1 MTAFKVQK
9 ILRYDSLA
17 ARAYS
22 ENYLSETTNCGQ
34 LFVVL
39 ELPKVERFDQQAL
52 IDELVNLCSTLFLSA
67 KNQDP
72 AILLEDIIKK
82 VNEILPDLNGRS
94 RIRNWLQTLD
104 MAFGII
110 QNNKVCFTNIGHIE
124 AWLISHN
131 RLEQVAAKNE
141 HINPAKVFSE
151 TINGNLEEGDALIIS
166 TSSLLDY
173 LAKEKIRQLVKKY
186 TPQSAATKIQFLLQ
200 TVPDF
205 VTFNSL
211 IIKHST
217 DADHE
222 LRSDEITPIVEQS
235 ENTKS
240 DIISAPNQPKHPPI
254 RTKTVVDL
262 RAAKNIAPIHKI
274 GKFFILAGY
283 YFVLVYKTIK
293 FIIVEIKK
301 AILFLF
307 SKKYRQSKE
316 DEAISQVKSQIYTR
330 YSWWRSLNKVK
341 KISVIGLVLTLL
353 LFVQG
358 TVYLT
363 QKKSVEKKDQVY
375 QQIIQNISTKFAEAD
390 AKLIYND
397 EIAAEQILMD
407 IEKSL
412 DDFRAAKPEQQTEID
427 GIREKTVRELN
438 KVRHIYE
445 VPNPLEL
452 ANLASIIAPSQI
464 VQKNGQFYIL
474 GQDKLYVYDNKEIVA
489 LADFS
494 GGILLSDWPNKDQL
508 LLSQAES
515 HAIYN
520 ITDKKISPLSL
531 KKPADTSSI
540 VELNI
545 YGNNLYA
552 LDNGTSQ
559 IYKYPEQGSSFGSPT
574 PWIKDNTKINEASSF
589 AIDGSVYF
597 TQNNGEIIKL
607 SKGNKDIFNYH
618 TPRPIIGANS
628 SLQTFKDAKYLY
640 VIDPQNK
647 RVIIFS
653 KDGSIKNQY
662 TSSAFDD
669 LQDLAID
676 PEEKAIYLL
685 NGQHLYLLAVEQ

>member
-1 MTAFKVQK
+1 MPIFKTQK
-9 ILRYDSLA
+9 ILRYDALA
-17 ARAYS
+17 SRVYS
-22 ENYLSETTNCGQ
+22 ENYLSEITSSGQ

-39 ELPKVERFDQQAL
+39 ELPKVDRFDQQPL
-52 IDELVNLCSTLFLSA
+52 IDELLNISSTLFLSS
-67 KNQDP
+67 KNKDST
-72 AILLEDIIKK
+72 ILMENIIKK
-82 VNEILPDLNGRS
+82 INEILPDLNARS
-94 RIRNWLQTLD
+94 HQRNWLATLD

-110 QNNKVCFTNIGHIE
+110 QDNSVCFTNIGHIE
-124 AWLISHN
+124 AWLINHN
-131 RLEQVAAKNE
+131 RLEKVATKNE
-141 HINPAKVFSE
+141 HINPSKVFSE
-151 TINGNLEEGDALIIS
+151 TINGNLEQGDSLIVS
-166 TSSLLDY
+166 TSSLFDY
-173 LAKEKIRQLVKKY
+173 LAKEKIRQLIKKY
-186 TPQSAATKIQFLLQ
+186 TPASAAIKINTLLQ

-211 IIKHST
+211 IIKNPS
-217 DADHE
+217 DSDHE
-222 LRSDEITPIVEQS
+222 LRADELTTNHQNEIE
-235 ENTKS
+235 KS
-240 DIISAPNQPKHPPI
+240 DIIEAHNKKANQAH
-254 RTKTVVDL
+254 TKTVIDL
-262 RAAKNIAPIHKI
+262 RAIQSLPTLKRIA
-274 GKFFILAGY
+274 KFFVLAGF
-283 YFVLVYKTIK
+283 YFILVYKTIK
-293 FIIVEIKK
+293 FIILEIKNTT
-301 AILFLF
+301 LFIF
-307 SKKYRQSKE
+307 SKKYRQNKE
-316 DEAISQVKSQIYTR
+316 DEAITQVKSQIYTR

-363 QKKSVEKKDQVY
+363 QKKSIEKKDQVY
-375 QQIIQNISTKFAEAD
+375 QQIIQSISAKFGEAD
-390 AKLIYND
+390 NKLIYND
-397 EIAAEQILMD
+397 EVAAEQILMD

-412 DDFRAAKPEQQTEID
+412 ANFQAAKVEQQSEID
-427 GIREKTVRELN
+427 SIREKTIRELN

-508 LLSQAES
+508 LLSQTDS

-520 ITDKKISPLSL
+520 ITDKKISALAL

-559 IYKYPEQGSSFGSPT
+559 IYKYPELGSSFGNPT

-589 AIDGSVYF
+589 AIDSSVYF
-597 TQNNGEIIKL
+597 IQNNGEIIKL

-669 LQDLAID
+669 LKDLAID

>member
-1 MTAFKVQK
+1 MADFKVQK

-22 ENYLSETTNCGQ
+22 ENYLSEKTNCGQ

-39 ELPKVERFDQQAL
+39 ELPKTERFDQQIL
-52 IDELVNLCSTLFLSA
+52 IDELINLCSTLFLSS
-67 KNQDP
+67 KNTDP
-72 AILLEDIIKK
+72 NSLLEDIIKK
-82 VNEILPDLNGRS
+82 VNEILPDLNARS
-94 RIRNWLQTLD
+94 RMRNWLQTLD

-110 QNNKVCFTNIGHIE
+110 QANSVCFTNIGHME

-151 TINGNLEEGDALIIS
+151 TINGNLEEGDSLIVS

-186 TPQSAATKIQFLLQ
+186 TPQSAATKIQLLLQ

-211 IIKHST
+211 IIKNSS

-222 LRSDEITPIVEQS
+222 LRADEIMPIAEQS

-240 DIISAPNQPKHPPI
+240 DIIQATSKSVGAPA
-254 RTKTVVDL
+254 RTKTVIDL
-262 RAAKNIAPIHKI
+262 RVAKKITPIRRI
-274 GKFFILAGY
+274 VKFFILAGY

-293 FIIVEIKK
+293 FIFLEIKK

-307 SKKYRQSKE
+307 SKKYRQNKE
-316 DEAISQVKSQIYTR
+316 DEAISQVKSQLYTR
-330 YSWWRSLNKVK
+330 YNWWRNLNKVK
-341 KISVIGLVLTLL
+341 KISVIGLVITLL
-353 LFVQG
+353 LFIQG

-375 QQIIQNISTKFAEAD
+375 QQIIQGISAKFAEAD

-412 DDFRAAKPEQQTEID
+412 DDFQAAKPEQQSEINS
-427 GIREKTVRELN
+427 IREKTTRELN

-452 ANLASIIAPSQI
+452 ANLASILAPRQI
-464 VQKNGQFYIL
+464 VQKNGKFYIL
-474 GQDKLYVYDNKEIVA
+474 GQDKLYAYDNKEIIA
-489 LADFS
+489 LADF
-494 GGILLSDWPNKDQL
+494 GDGVLLSDWPNKEQL
-508 LLSQAES
+508 LLSKTDS
-515 HAIYN
+515 HAIYS
-520 ITDKKISPLSL
+520 IADKKITNLDL
-531 KKPADTSSI
+531 KKPEEKSSI

-559 IYKYPEQGSSFGSPT
+559 IYKYPEQGSAFGNPT
-574 PWIKDNTKINEASSF
+574 PWIKDSTKINEASSF

-607 SKGNKDIFNYH
+607 TKGNKDVFNYH
-618 TPRPIIGANS
+618 VPRPIIGAKS
-628 SLQTFKDAKYLY
+628 SVQTFKDAKYLY
-640 VIDPQNK
+640 VLDPQHK
-647 RVIIFS
+647 RIIIFS

-662 TSSAFDD
+662 TSNSFDD
-669 LQDLAID
+669 LRDLAID

>member
-1 MTAFKVQK
+1 MTTFKVQK

-22 ENYLSETTNCGQ
+22 ENYLSETTKCGQ
-34 LFVVL
+34 LFIVL
-39 ELPKVERFDQQAL
+39 ELPKTERIDQQPL
-52 IDELVNLCSTLFLSA
+52 IDELVNVCSTLFLSS
-67 KNQDP
+67 KNTDP
-72 AILLEDIIKK
+72 NALLEDIIKK
-82 VNEILPDLNGRS
+82 VNEILPDLNARS

-110 QNNKVCFTNIGHIE
+110 QENKVCFTNIGHIE

-131 RLEQVAAKNE
+131 HLEQVAAKNE
-141 HINPAKVFSE
+141 HINPTKVFSE
-151 TINGNLEEGDALIIS
+151 TINGNLEEGDSLIVS
-166 TSSLLDY
+166 THSLFDY
-173 LAKEKIRQLVKKY
+173 LAKEKIRQLIKKY

-211 IIKHST
+211 IIKNPS
-217 DADHE
+217 DADYE
-222 LRSDEITPIVEQS
+222 LRSDEITPNIEQE

-240 DIISAPNQPKHPPI
+240 DIIQANHHHVGTPAH
-254 RTKTVVDL
+254 TKTVVDL
-262 RAAKNIAPIHKI
+262 RAVKKIPTINKI
-274 GKFFILAGY
+274 GKIFVLAGY

-293 FIIVEIKK
+293 FIILEIKK

-307 SKKYRQSKE
+307 SKKYRQRQE
-316 DEAISQVKSQIYTR
+316 DEAIKQVKDRLYTR
-330 YSWWRSLNKVK
+330 YNWWRNLNKTK
-341 KISVIGLVLTLL
+341 KIAVIGLIFTLL

-363 QKKSVEKKDQVY
+363 QKKSVEKKDQLY
-375 QQIIQNISTKFAEAD
+375 QQIIQSVNTKFAEAD

-397 EIAAEQILMD
+397 EVAAEEILMD
-407 IEKSL
+407 IEQSL
-412 DDFRAAKPEQQTEID
+412 HNFQAAKPEQQDEINN
-427 GIREKTVRELN
+427 ILAKTTRELN

-452 ANLASIIAPSQI
+452 VNLENIVAPKQII
-464 VQKNGQFYIL
+464 QKDGQFYIL
-474 GQDKLYVYDNKEIVA
+474 SQDKLYVYDNKTVNE

-494 GGILLSDWPNKDQL
+494 GGTMLSDWPNKNQL
-508 LLSQAES
+508 LLGQADS
-515 HAIYN
+515 YAIYN
-520 ITDKKISPLSL
+520 IADKKINPLKL
-531 KKPADTSSI
+531 NKPNDNSNI
-540 VELNI
+540 IEINI

-552 LDNGTSQ
+552 LDNGTGQ
-559 IYKYPEQGSSFGSPT
+559 IYKYPEQGQTFASPT
-574 PWIKDNTKINEASSF
+574 AWIKDETKINEANSF

-607 SKGNKDIFNYH
+607 TKGNKDIFNYH
-618 TPRPIIGANS
+618 SPRPIIGAKS
-628 SLQTFKDAKYLY
+628 IIQTFKDAKYLY

-662 TSSAFDD
+662 TSSYFDD
-669 LQDLAID
+669 LRDLAID

-685 NGQHLYLLAVEQ
+685 NGNHIYLLAVEQ